1 MERAVLENLVI
12 VFRLL
17 DRGVLFKKKI
27 VEQNSKYW
35 STELEAFPF

>member
-12 VFRLL
+12 VSRLV
-17 DRGVLFKKKI
+17 DGGVLLKKKK